1 MSKKTISFVSTRGR
15 GLNTDLQLVKDNL
28 MAALPEV
35 EFEYYLNKTAT
46 KIPLINTKMEDAR
59 RTFCTEAQNIIC
71 MDPSIPIKIPSAS
84 ERERRLL
91 LATPFDYQF
100 NIFMKYH
107 DNPDQP
113 KKQTFIRCTH
123 VMPGSPFTAKLF
135 HSFYEWEDNVTFLD
149 DIPLPISW
157 DILQEE
163 KRTTVKKQLEFYFPQ
178 AKDKKILSILL
189 VGQKPEPEDGSEPVN
204 LFDNFNLKKIM
215 DYIDDDWFV
224 ITNNWDLVELS
235 YQLPY
240 QYSSKFGYIKNKI
253 SLNDMMYLSDMLI
266 TNSSKHAGNFSITKK
281 PIYYEFTSCPAAEFA
296 IRHGLTDIMPALC
309 NVDYASMELLHA
321 KLVRTTTCVDGCRCD
336 YTICGDKNPYLKGHP
351 EYRDEAGFRRNR

>member
-1 MSKKTISFVSTRGR
+1 MSKKTISFVSTCGR

-71 MDPSIPIKIPSAS
+71 MDPSIPIKLPSAS

-113 KKQTFIRCTH
+113 KKQTFLRCTH
-123 VMPGSPFTAKLF
+123 VMLGSPFTAKLF
-135 HSFYEWEDNVTFLD
+135 HSFYEWEDSVTFLD
-149 DIPLPISW
+149 GIPLPISW

-178 AKDKKILSILL
+178 AKGKKILSILL
-189 VGQKPEPEDGSEPVN
+189 VGQKPKPEDGSEPVN

-281 PIYYEFTSCPAAEFA
+281 PIYYLEYLPKIFGNFIKKFYP
-296 IRHGLTDIMPALC
+296 
-309 NVDYASMELLHA
+309 SM
-321 KLVRTTTCVDGCRCD
+321 
-336 YTICGDKNPYLKGHP
+336 YLKDLDQLLTLDFSNTELSP
-351 EYRDEAGFRRNR
+351 EQKNFCQEFSYDPTENPSETIEKLFKY

>member
-113 KKQTFIRCTH
+113 KKQTFLRCTH
-123 VMPGSPFTAKLF
+123 VMLGSPFTAKLF
-135 HSFYEWEDNVTFLD
+135 HSFYEWEDSVRLGK
-149 DIPLPISW
+149 S
-157 DILQEE
+157 
-163 KRTTVKKQLEFYFPQ
+163 YY
-178 AKDKKILSILL
+178 KI
-189 VGQKPEPEDGSEPVN
+189 VN
-204 LFDNFNLKKIM
+204 
-215 DYIDDDWFV
+215 
-224 ITNNWDLVELS
+224 E
-235 YQLPY
+235 
-240 QYSSKFGYIKNKI
+240 YIK
-253 SLNDMMYLSDMLI
+253 SSD
-266 TNSSKHAGNFSITKK
+266 
-281 PIYYEFTSCPAAEFA
+281 E
-296 IRHGLTDIMPALC
+296 
-309 NVDYASMELLHA
+309 
-321 KLVRTTTCVDGCRCD
+321 
-336 YTICGDKNPYLKGHP
+336 
-351 EYRDEAGFRRNR
+351 

>member
-15 GLNTDLQLVKDNL
+15 GLSTDLQLVKDNL

-113 KKQTFIRCTH
+113 KKQTFLRCTH
-123 VMPGSPFTAKLF
+123 VMLGSPFTAKLF
-135 HSFYEWEDNVTFLD
+135 HSFYEWEDSVTFLD
-149 DIPLPISW
+149 GIPLPISW

-178 AKDKKILSILL
+178 TKGKKYLSILL
-189 VGQKPEPEDGSEPVN
+189 VGQKPKPEDGSEPVN
-204 LFDNFNLKKIM
+204 LFDNFN
-215 DYIDDDWFV
+215 
-224 ITNNWDLVELS
+224 
-235 YQLPY
+235 Q
-240 QYSSKFGYIKNKI
+240 KN
-253 SLNDMMYLSDMLI
+253 
-266 TNSSKHAGNFSITKK
+266 
-281 PIYYEFTSCPAAEFA
+281 
-296 IRHGLTDIMPALC
+296 HGL
-309 NVDYASMELLHA
+309 
-321 KLVRTTTCVDGCRCD
+321 
-336 YTICGDKNPYLKGHP
+336 
-351 EYRDEAGFRRNR
+351 YRR

>member
-28 MAALPEV
+28 MTALPEV

-113 KKQTFIRCTH
+113 KKQTFLRCTH

-135 HSFYEWEDNVTFLD
+135 HSFNGKIVLPFLD
-149 DIPLPISW
+149 GIPCLFPGIFFR
-157 DILQEE
+157 
-163 KRTTVKKQLEFYFPQ
+163 KRK
-178 AKDKKILSILL
+178 
-189 VGQKPEPEDGSEPVN
+189 
-204 LFDNFNLKKIM
+204 
-215 DYIDDDWFV
+215 
-224 ITNNWDLVELS
+224 
-235 YQLPY
+235 
-240 QYSSKFGYIKNKI
+240 
-253 SLNDMMYLSDMLI
+253 
-266 TNSSKHAGNFSITKK
+266 
-281 PIYYEFTSCPAAEFA
+281 
-296 IRHGLTDIMPALC
+296 
-309 NVDYASMELLHA
+309 ELL
-321 KLVRTTTCVDGCRCD
+321 
-336 YTICGDKNPYLKGHP
+336 
-351 EYRDEAGFRRNR
+351 